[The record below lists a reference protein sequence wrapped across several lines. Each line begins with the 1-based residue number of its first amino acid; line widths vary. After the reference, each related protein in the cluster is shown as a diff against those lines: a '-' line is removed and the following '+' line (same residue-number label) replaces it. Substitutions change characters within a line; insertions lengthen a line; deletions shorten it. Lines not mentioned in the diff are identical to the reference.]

1 MFFSKK
7 ADGEI
12 HWPFLFLTEQ
22 VRMYHAIQ
30 TGNIISAQPLGFP
43 FQKMTKYIIENS
55 AMLVVLHIYSRV
67 QS

>member
-12 HWPFLFLTEQ
+12 HWPFFFFNRTGEKYQ
-22 VRMYHAIQ
+22 IIQ
-30 TGNIISAQPLGFP
+30 TGNIISAQPLGLP
-43 FQKMTKYIIENS
+43 FQEMTKYIIENS

-67 QS
+67 QP